1 MKNAMLLINIPDYW
15 LSRLETPEEKK
26 TETKISETDKK
37 PVDKVPE
44 RAYIDLSAHPEALT
58 DDQRDVLVALEER
71 PLLADDLVERTQIPA
86 RRVLSALTLLQ
97 VQGYVAEQPGRRFKA
112 LARVKIPEVHS
123 GRKSSV

>member
-1 MKNAMLLINIPDYW
+1 MRTGKITIGGKDYITC
-15 LSRLETPEEKK
+15 LSTR
-26 TETKISETDKK
+26 
-37 PVDKVPE
+37 
-44 RAYIDLSAHPEALT
+44 
-58 DDQRDVLVALEER
+58 VLVALEER